1 MTNTNNIFYVIN
13 KVGNKNEY
21 NKEEKST
28 SVTIFLCKKDLK
40 YKLR

>member
-21 NKEEKST
+21 KKEEKST
-28 SVTIFLCKKDLK
+28 SALFFFVNKI
-40 YKLR
+40 